1 MSPPP
6 FRPLA
11 SALIRKTT
19 LWATVCTVVLALIQG
34 ALTYRDVTE
43 RTLAR
48 LADIAKAQAPAF
60 AEVLWTVDRTSINL
74 MLEALQ
80 KVGDSGYAEVQEPRS
95 PRYDNPPDVPAF
107 NAIASSGDPR
117 YKTTA
122 ASITVPL
129 SRPGTSSNIGQLFL
143 TIDPT
148 LVYREVGRA
157 AAAVLLSS
165 ALTAA
170 LLIAIVVMVLKR
182 DLQRPM
188 SRLSHFVKDLAADEL
203 SQILDLQRPP
213 RPRQDEID
221 RVHEGFRLLQGRLAE
236 HIQTLEDKV
245 ADRTAHLEHA
255 LSELKTLSTTDALT
269 GCRNR
274 LYFSQQLD
282 TELQRARRYVRPLSL
297 VFCDIDHFK
306 QVNDQHGH
314 AAGDQLLKA
323 TGEILRGELRSNCG
337 DWVARYGGEEFVLV
351 LPETS
356 LDAAAA
362 LAERVRSRMAE
373 YAGIPLAD
381 GSRLRRNMSFGV
393 ASLEAGE
400 TESSLLQRADQRLY
414 EAKRGG
420 RNRVVIA
427 AAEAQA

>member
-48 LADIAKAQAPAF
+48 LAGIAKAQAPAF
-60 AEVLWTVDRTSINL
+60 AEVLWTVDRTIINL

-95 PRYDNPPDVPAF
+95 ARYDDPPDVLAF
-107 NAIASSGDPR
+107 NAIASSGNPR

-129 SRPGTSSNIGQLFL
+129 SRPGTSLNIGQLVL

-148 LVYREVGRA
+148 LVYREVVRA

-188 SRLSHFVKDLAADEL
+188 SRLSHFVKGLAADEL
-203 SQILDLQRPP
+203 SQTLDLQRPP
-213 RPRQDEID
+213 RASQDEID

-245 ADRTAHLEHA
+245 ADRTAHLEQA
-255 LSELKTLSTTDALT
+255 LCELKTLSTTEALT

-282 TELQRARRYVRPLSL
+282 TELQRARRYARPLSL

-323 TGEILRGELRSNCG
+323 TGEILRDELRSSGG

-362 LAERVRSRMAE
+362 LAERVRTRMAE
-373 YAGIPLAD
+373 YTGISLAD
-381 GSRLRRNMSFGV
+381 GGRLRRSMSFGV

-400 TESSLLQRADQRLY
+400 TESALLQRADQLLY

-420 RNRVVIA
+420 RNRVVSA

>member
-1 MSPPP
+1 MSQPP

-11 SALIRKTT
+11 SALIRKTA

-34 ALTYRDVTE
+34 ALTYRNVTE
-43 RTLAR
+43 RSLAR
-48 LADIAKAQAPAF
+48 LADIAKAQGPSFSQAVWGVGLISYP
-60 AEVLWTVDRTSINL
+60 L
-74 MLEALQ
+74 MLDALR
-80 KVGDSGYAEVQEPRS
+80 KAGDIGYAEIQEPRS
-95 PRYDNPPDVPAF
+95 ARYDDPPDVPAF

-129 SRPGTSSNIGQLFL
+129 SRPGTSFNIGQLLL

-148 LVYREVGRA
+148 LVYREVARA

-170 LLIAIVVMVLKR
+170 LMIAIVVMVLKR

-188 SRLSHFVKDLAADEL
+188 SRLSHFVKGLAADDL
-203 SQILDLQRPP
+203 SQPLDLQRPQ
-213 RPRQDEID
+213 RPRHDEID

-282 TELQRARRYVRPLSL
+282 TELQRARRYARPLSL

-323 TGEILRGELRSNCG
+323 TGEILRGELRSSSG

-362 LAERVRSRMAE
+362 LAERVRTRMAE
-373 YAGIPLAD
+373 YTGIPMPD
-381 GSRLRRNMSFGV
+381 GSRLRRSMSFGV
-393 ASLEAGE
+393 ASIEAGE
-400 TESSLLQRADQRLY
+400 TESALLQRADQLLY

-420 RNRVVIA
+420 RNRVVSA
-427 AAEAQA
+427 AAEAQT

>member
-203 SQILDLQRPP
+203 SQ
-213 RPRQDEID
+213 
-221 RVHEGFRLLQGRLAE
+221 
-236 HIQTLEDKV
+236 TLEDKV

-400 TESSLLQRADQRLY
+400 TESALLQRADQRLY